1 MKKNNILPIL
11 IILFYSIS
19 LKGIYAE
26 SDFISPQQINDNL
39 KETIGKIQSGETTHL
54 NGVLLYAE
62 NGLPKFYEKIGYT
75 TIWQDSKKANEAISE
90 ITMAWQNGLNPKDYH
105 LDAIKKLQNSKS
117 AEDQVIFDIL
127 LSDGLMEYAYNLNHG
142 RLDPESLDP
151 SWNFPERHFAGDA
164 MEQFIASINNDK
176 LNTFMDGLTP
186 QTHLYQLV
194 KDALITYT
202 AYVKNGGW
210 ESLSI
215 TTTIHPSDNTSSIPQ
230 LRNRLIAEG
239 YKVDNNSSQSYDEQ
253 LVEQVKLFQKNNG
266 LNDDGV
272 IGKNTIIA
280 FNETA
285 QSKVNKLRINLERSR
300 WVDLGDED
308 DFIII
313 NIAYFHLYFIDKHSV
328 AYSSKV
334 MVGRVNKQ
342 TPIFRNDVTTVVLNP
357 TWTVPFSISSTE
369 TLSKL
374 KKDPQYLK
382 KHNMVLL
389 DSKGAIVPDAGIDW
403 NKYKTGHFPYTV
415 RQEPGP
421 HNALGQ
427 VKFLFPNKYSV
438 YLHDTPEKYLF
449 VKDDRAFSHGCIR
462 LQNPL
467 NFALF
472 ILNRDQPGKW
482 TAERIQEIIKT
493 EKTDNIYLK
502 TKVPIFIMYWTAAI
516 NADNQVYFTPDI
528 YNRDPAIIKALN

>member
-1 MKKNNILPIL
+1 
-11 IILFYSIS
+11 
-19 LKGIYAE
+19 
-26 SDFISPQQINDNL
+26 
-39 KETIGKIQSGETTHL
+39 
-54 NGVLLYAE
+54 VLLYAE
-62 NGLPKFYEKIGYT
+62 KGLPEFYEKIGYT
-75 TIWQDSKKANEAISE
+75 TIWQDPKKANEAINE
-90 ITMAWQNGLNPKDYH
+90 ITMAWQNGFNPNDYH
-105 LDAIKKLQNSKS
+105 LEAIKKLQNSKN
-117 AEDQVIFDIL
+117 ADDLLKFDIL
-127 LSDGLMEYAYNLNHG
+127 LSDGLMEYGYNLKHG

-164 MEQFIASINNDK
+164 MEKFIASINNDQLK
-176 LNTFMDGLTP
+176 SFIAGLSP
-186 QTHLYQLV
+186 QSHLYQLI
-194 KDALITYT
+194 KEALIVYT
-202 AYVKNGGW
+202 GYVKTGGW
-210 ESLSI
+210 ETLSLA
-215 TTTIHPSDNTSSIPQ
+215 TTLHPSDNSSFIPQ
-230 LRNRLIAEG
+230 LRKRLIKEG
-239 YKVDNNSSQSYDEQ
+239 YKIDDNSSQSYDEQ
-253 LVEQVKLFQKNNG
+253 LVKQVKLFQTNNG
-266 LNDDGV
+266 LGDDGV
-272 IGKNTIIA
+272 IGKNTVKA
-280 FNETA
+280 FNVTA
-285 QSKVNKLRINLERSR
+285 QSKVNKLKASLERDR
-300 WVDLGDED
+300 WVDFGSVDE
-308 DFIII
+308 FIVI
-313 NIAYFHLYFIDKHSV
+313 NIAYFHLYFIDHHKF

-334 MVGRVNKQ
+334 MVGRVNKE
-342 TPIFRNDVTTVVLNP
+342 TPIFSNKVETVVLNP

-374 KKDPQYLK
+374 KRDPQYLK

-389 DSKGAIVPDAGIDW
+389 NSKGAIVPDAGIDW

-467 NFALF
+467 DFALF

-493 EKTDNIYLK
+493 KKTDNVNLK

-516 NADNQVYFTPDI
+516 NADNQVYFAPDI